1 MNEVV
6 EQNIKEIMTLPGLK
20 KVKDEVKSL
29 VAYLETAAERKN
41 QGLVNLQI
49 FQIILYF
56 LEIQVQVKRQLLEF

>member
-29 VAYLETAAERKN
+29 VAYLETAAERK
-41 QGLVNLQI
+41 
-49 FQIILYF
+49 
-56 LEIQVQVKRQLLEF
+56 K